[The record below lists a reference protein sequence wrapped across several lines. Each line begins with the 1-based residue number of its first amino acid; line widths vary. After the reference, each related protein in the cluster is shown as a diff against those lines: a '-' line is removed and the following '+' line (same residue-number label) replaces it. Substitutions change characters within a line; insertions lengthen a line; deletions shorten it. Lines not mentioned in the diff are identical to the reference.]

1 MWQPYQAGLGKV
13 EINSTGDAG
22 RDKLIRLRKPKPPS
36 GDIPLAYANAQI
48 DDYHDLRR
56 ADFLWSPP
64 LRLKLRARF
73 SHPPASPSDRDSGPP
88 HLTGTAGFGFWNDPF
103 VMTGQ
108 SKFGYGPTLPR
119 ALWFFYASPPSD
131 MALAMDVPGW
141 GWKAAVIDCFRP
153 AFYALLPTA
162 PIGVLLMRS
171 SFLYRR
177 LWPIAQAAMNVDEC
191 MVDTSLTVWRTYEI
205 EWLEKGVRFWVD
217 GQLVF
222 ATPRSPRGPLGMV
235 IWLDNQSMVVT
246 PTGRIRSGLVTST
259 EDELLEIEN
268 LEIVIP
274 SDCEG

>member
-1 MWQPYQAGLGKV
+1 MWQPYQAGLGRV
-13 EINSTGDAG
+13 ETDSEECAG
-22 RDKLIRLRKPKPPS
+22 RNKLIRLHKPESPS
-36 GDIPLAYANAQI
+36 GDIPLTYTNAQI
-48 DDYHDLRR
+48 DDYHTLRR
-56 ADFLWSPP
+56 RDFWWSPP
-64 LRLKLRARF
+64 LRMKLRAQF
-73 SHPPASPSDRDSGPP
+73 SHPSASSPNHDPTAP

-108 SKFGYGPTLPR
+108 NKLGYGPTLPR

-131 MALAMDVPGW
+131 MPLAMGVPGW

-191 MVDTSLTVWRTYEI
+191 IVGTSLTAWRTYEI

-217 GQLVF
+217 DRLVF
-222 ATPRSPRGPLGMV
+222 ETRRSPRGPLGMV

-246 PTGRIRSGLVTST
+246 PTGRFRSGLVPSHQ
-259 EDELLEIEN
+259 DELLEVEN
-268 LEIVIP
+268 LEIEQLTI
-274 SDCEG
+274 